1 MAKNVKKQIKKNKD
15 ISYLAKD
22 FESFRSELINYS
34 KNHYG
39 SKIIDFSESSVAG
52 MFIDLAAYVGDSLS
66 FYLDH
71 QFNELNLE
79 TAVEP
84 KNIETLARLA
94 GVTITGASPASVF
107 AKIKCIIPAKT
118 VGGIRVVNES
128 YLPKI
133 LSGTVLMSESGIEF
147 TIVETIDM
155 AKKDYQG
162 NILASLSP
170 NSVTNGIIDDFSV
183 EVEAYCTS
191 AKFAVENFHIGNN
204 RIPFR
209 TITLGKTNIHTID
222 YIRDST
228 GDEYYEVDSLT
239 QDTVFLKEENSR
251 KDLDLVPYRLKMVPA
266 PRRYIKSTSTTN
278 GLTSIRFGSGDEDT
292 FDEDAIPDPSDHAVT
307 LYGDRKTFPR
317 IAIDPNSFLTTN
329 TLGIS
334 PRNTTISIKYA
345 FGGGINHNISPGEL
359 ILANDLITKFN
370 SSTPSSVVSSI
381 RRSITVTNETAAY
394 GGDNQPS
401 LEQIRNLGLLSST
414 QQKRTVTREDL
425 LSRVYSIPTNFGKVF
440 RAAVR
445 DNPNNQF
452 ATQLFVISRNKKGK
466 LIISPDSLKE
476 NLSIYLSKFRLISDA
491 VDIVDAAIVNLSI
504 TYSVAIGKGSSRT
517 ATLQNINFK
526 LKDYFNIKNF
536 QIDQPIITGEIEN
549 IILNCMGV
557 VSLLSL
563 KFNNIAGINEGR
575 IYSNL
580 RYSPG
585 RNIDRG
591 FIFPPS
597 GGIFEVRY
605 PSDDIVGRAT

>member
-22 FESFRSELINYS
+22 FESFRAELINYS

-52 MFIDLAAYVGDSLS
+52 MFIDIAAYVGDSLS
-66 FYLDH
+66 YYLDH

-94 GVTITGASPASVF
+94 GVSITGASPASLF
-107 AKIKCIIPAKT
+107 AKIKCIVPAST
-118 VGGIRVVNES
+118 VNGIRVVNES
-128 YLPKI
+128 YLPSI
-133 LSGTVLMSESGIEF
+133 LAGTVFTSESGIDF
-147 TIVETIDM
+147 TLVETIDM

-162 NILASLSP
+162 NILASITP
-170 NSVTNGIIDDFSV
+170 NSITNGIINDYSV
-183 EVEAYCTS
+183 EVEGFCTS
-191 AKFAVENFHIGNN
+191 AKFAIENFHIGNN
-204 RIPFR
+204 KVPFR
-209 TITLGKTNIHTID
+209 TLTLGKSNIHSID

-239 QDTVFLKEENSR
+239 QDTVFLKEDNSR

-266 PRRYIKSTSTTN
+266 PRRYIRSTSTTN

-307 LYGDRKTFPR
+307 LYGDRKTFSR
-317 IAIDPNSFLTTN
+317 VAIDPNSFLTTN

-334 PRNTTISIKYA
+334 PRNTTISIKYS
-345 FGGGINHNISPGEL
+345 FGGGINHNIDPGEL
-359 ILANDLITKFN
+359 ILVKELRTKFN
-370 SSTPSSVVSSI
+370 SSVPSSILSGI
-381 RRSITVTNETAAY
+381 RRSSTVTNETSGF
-394 GGDNQPS
+394 GGDNQPT
-401 LEQIRNLGLLSST
+401 LEQIRNLGLLAST

-425 LSRVYSIPTNFGKVF
+425 LARVYSIPTNFGKVF

-452 ATQLFVISRNKKGK
+452 ATQLFVISRNKKGN
-466 LIISPDSLKE
+466 LIIAPDTLKE

-491 VDIVDAAIVNLSI
+491 VDIVDAAIVNLSLR
-504 TYSVAIGKGSSRT
+504 YSVAIGKGSSRT

-526 LKDYFNIKNF
+526 LKNYFNIKNF

-549 IILNCMGV
+549 IILNCQGV

-563 KFNNIAGINEGR
+563 KFNNMAGTNKER
-575 IYSNL
+575 IYSNF

-591 FIFPPS
+591 FIFPPP
-597 GGIFEVRY
+597 GGIFEIRY
-605 PSDDIVGRAT
+605 PADDIVGSAI